1 MLAVLA
7 EDGCGKRWPAFLVNP
22 SQGKKDKY
30 AYLRVHVHPDNY
42 VYFES
47 VETPGSYVGFNS
59 SGNPCRPKEVAASED
74 NAKFF
79 VRAEVSA
86 RGVVCACMWC
96 SGMMLIIMV
105 KLSTVEDRLVSLS
118 SSTLTQFIIVI
129 IAVDGSFYAQVKPW
143 RCIST
148 PKLNHRDVFLH
159 LS

>member
-1 MLAVLA
+1 MLAVLT
-7 EDGCGKRWPAFLVNP
+7 EDGCGKRWAAFLVNL

-30 AYLRVHVHPDNY
+30 AFLRVHVHPDNY

-86 RGVVCACMWC
+86 HGVVCAYMWC
-96 SGMMLIIMV
+96 CGMMLIR
-105 KLSTVEDRLVSLS
+105 TGQLS
-118 SSTLTQFIIVI
+118 SSTLTQFITVI
-129 IAVDGSFYAQVKPW
+129 IAVEGSFYSQIKPW

-148 PKLNHRDVFLH
+148 PKLNHKDVF
-159 LS
+159 